1 MAIDLKAVLRLD
13 SRQFNAGMVSAARG
27 MDQLRGGAGKVI
39 KSISAIAGTAV
50 AVKAAY
56 SGVKKAMDFESE
68 MSTIQALT
76 GASNAQ
82 MKQMQDLA
90 IKMGAKTKYS
100 AMEAAQGIEE
110 LLKAGLTPAQV
121 KAGGLQNA
129 LNLATAGGLELG
141 DAAEIMSTALNSFKD
156 EGLKAADAANIL
168 AGTANASATD
178 VMDLKFSLSQVASVA
193 AGVRMS
199 FKDTNA
205 ALGLLAN
212 KGLKGSDAGT
222 SLKTML
228 MNLSPSTK
236 SAADMMDSLGLA
248 TKNTSAAYNWLV
260 DRGIKPA
267 SKSTDSIEA
276 ALQRLAKIQ
285 AGAGASASKVKK
297 EYQELAK
304 NSGFAS
310 SAFYDQNGK
319 LKPLTK
325 IAGLLHDRLKNLTDE
340 QRQYALKTMFG
351 TDAIRAANILYKEGA
366 NGVKNFTK
374 QMTNVTALEVAKKKM
389 DNASGAVEQFN
400 GAMETLQIAV
410 LMPLMPVIKNF
421 AGQMA
426 DWVSK
431 LKPAQIASF
440 ANTVKT
446 AFSIAF
452 NVIKTFVGFV
462 TQHWGLVS
470 NTLIGAAVAVL
481 TFKSAMAGLMIIQ
494 TITKLVTGLRIAY
507 GLLTGSQAALNLVM
521 DANPIGALILA
532 LSALVGIGVVVYK
545 NWDTIKAKMLQ
556 LWNKLGPFK
565 GAVLSLLG
573 PFGAVIAIGIKLYKN
588 WDTIKAKAAQLWGAI
603 SRYVVSIYHSI
614 VGAIVT
620 ATNVVKTVAI
630 AGWHALV
637 SGILAVVRPAVSA
650 VLSVFNLMKPG
661 IMQIFNGIKAIAGGI
676 WTAIKNVVLG
686 PVILL
691 YDLVTGKF
699 RQLKTDAVAI
709 FNNLRGAAGQIWHGI
724 KSVVVGYVSALKGEA
739 IGIFR
744 LLWSSTSAIMHG
756 IGSVV
761 RSIWHGIVSFF
772 TVTIPKIGSSIK
784 NGFVTAVKNVGN
796 AMKSM
801 KTAVVKKFS
810 EIVDAA
816 KALPG
821 KIGNGIASMAKKA
834 TDGIAS
840 VAHKLV
846 KKFKSILGI
855 HSPSRVFTEMGGHIV
870 QGLINGLSAG
880 NLKQFGESVLKD
892 FGGGAI
898 KGWNAIKGFF
908 SGLLGGGGGKGFG
921 GSATS
926 WLTAALGATGTPL
939 SWLPGLQKL
948 VNAESGGNPNAVNP
962 ITVLGQHATGLLQ
975 MLPST
980 FAAHAMKG
988 FGNILNPVHNAIAAI
1003 RYIKSRYG
1011 SVYNTPLFRGGS
1023 YKGYNGGLNRVPYDG
1038 FKARLHK
1045 DETVLTRDEARQWRN
1060 GRGGGN
1066 TYAITVNVNGQL
1078 ADERT
1083 VNTLL
1088 DAMVAKIQ
1096 NAGEAGA

>member
-13 SRQFNAGMVSAARG
+13 SRQFNAGMASAARS
-27 MDQLRGGAGKVI
+27 MNQLRSGAGKVVG
-39 KSISAIAGTAV
+39 SLSAITGAAAAIGTA
-50 AVKAAY
+50 Y
-56 SGVKKAMDFESE
+56 SSVKKTMDFESE

-90 IKMGAKTKYS
+90 IQMGAKTKYS

-178 VMDLKFSLSQVASVA
+178 VMDLKYSLSQVASVA
-193 AGVRMS
+193 AGVRLS

-248 TKNTSAAYNWLV
+248 TKNTSSAYNWLV

-304 NSGFAS
+304 NSGYAS

-366 NGVKNFTK
+366 DGVKNFTK

-389 DNASGAVEQFN
+389 DNASGAVEQFK

-410 LMPLMPVIKNF
+410 LLPLMPVIKNF

-440 ANTVKT
+440 ADTVKT
-446 AFSIAF
+446 AFSVAF
-452 NVIKTFVGFV
+452 NVIKSFFSFV

-470 NTLIGAAVAVL
+470 NTLVGAAAAVV
-481 TFKSAMAGLMIIQ
+481 TFKSAM
-494 TITKLVTGLRIAY
+494 TGLTIISAIVKLMKAWRAGTLLATAAEL
-507 GLLTGSQAALNLVM
+507 GLNAALL
-521 DANPIGALILA
+521 ANPLTWIAVAIA
-532 LSALVGIGVVVYK
+532 AVVAAGV
-545 NWDTIKAKMLQ
+545 L
-556 LWNKLGPFK
+556 LW
-565 GAVLSLLG
+565 
-573 PFGAVIAIGIKLYKN
+573 KN
-588 WDTIKAKAAQLWGAI
+588 WDTIKAKAVQLWGAI
-603 SRYVVSIYHSI
+603 SSNVVSAVHSMVSGVVSVYHSI

-630 AGWHALV
+630 VGWHALV
-637 SGILAVVRPAVSA
+637 SGILAVVRPIASA
-650 VLSVFNLMKPG
+650 VLSIFNRMKPG

-691 YDLVTGKF
+691 YDLVTGNF
-699 RQLKTDAVAI
+699 RRLKTDAAAI
-709 FNNLRGAAGQIWHGI
+709 FNNLRGAAGQIWRGI
-724 KSVVVGYVSALKGEA
+724 KSVIMGYVSALKGEA
-739 IGIFR
+739 VGIFR
-744 LLWSSTSAIMHG
+744 LLGSSVSAIMHG
-756 IGSVV
+756 LGKVL
-761 RSIWHGIVSFF
+761 RSIWNGLVSFF

-796 AMKSM
+796 AMKAM
-801 KTAVVKKFS
+801 KTAVKKKFS
-810 EIVDAA
+810 EIVDSA

-821 KIGNGIASMAKKA
+821 KIGNGIVNKAKDAVHGIAELAKK
-834 TDGIAS
+834 
-840 VAHKLV
+840 LV
-846 KKFKSILGI
+846 SKFRKILGI
-855 HSPSRVFTEMGGHIV
+855 NSPSRVFTKMGGHIV

-892 FGGGAI
+892 FGGGVL
-898 KGWNAIKGFF
+898 KGWKAIKGFF
-908 SGLLGGGGGKGFG
+908 SGLLGGGGSG
-921 GSATS
+921 GSGNATS

-1003 RYIKSRYG
+1003 RYIKGRYG

-1060 GRGGGN
+1060 GRGGGTIVIQGGIHLHGVGGN
-1066 TYAITVNVNGQL
+1066 LEKA
-1078 ADERT
+1078 ADQ
-1083 VNTLL
+1083 LL
-1088 DAMVAKIQ
+1088 DIMARKIEI
-1096 NAGEAGA
+1096 AGEGGA

>member
-13 SRQFNAGMVSAARG
+13 SRQFNAGMASAARS
-27 MDQLRGGAGKVI
+27 MNQLRSGAGKVVGT
-39 KSISAIAGTAV
+39 ISAITGAAAAIGTA
-50 AVKAAY
+50 Y
-56 SGVKKAMDFESE
+56 SSVKKTMDFESE

-76 GASNAQ
+76 GATNSQ
-82 MKQMQDLA
+82 MKQMQNLA
-90 IKMGAKTKYS
+90 IKMGAETKYS

-121 KAGGLQNA
+121 KAGGLKNA
-129 LNLATAGGLELG
+129 LNLATAGGLELA

-178 VMDLKFSLSQVASVA
+178 VMDLKYSLSQVAAVA

-236 SAADMMDSLGLA
+236 SAADMMESLGLA
-248 TKNTSAAYNWLV
+248 AKNTSAAYNWLV

-374 QMTNVTALEVAKKKM
+374 QMMNVTALEVAKKKM

-440 ANTVKT
+440 ADTVKT

-452 NVIKTFVGFV
+452 NVIKSFVSFV

-470 NTLIGAAVAVL
+470 NTLIGAAVAVV

-532 LSALVGIGVVVYK
+532 LSALVGVGVIV
-545 NWDTIKAKMLQ
+545 
-556 LWNKLGPFK
+556 
-565 GAVLSLLG
+565 
-573 PFGAVIAIGIKLYKN
+573 YKN

-603 SRYVVSIYHSI
+603 SSHVVSAVHSMVNGVVSVYHSI

-637 SGILAVVRPAVSA
+637 SGILAVVRPVVSA

-661 IMQIFNGIKAIAGGI
+661 IMQIFNGIKTIAGGI

-691 YDLVTGKF
+691 YDLVTGNF

-709 FNNLRGAAGQIWHGI
+709 FNNLRGAARQIWHGI

-761 RSIWHGIVSFF
+761 RSIWNGIVSFF

-796 AMKSM
+796 AMRSM

-810 EIVDAA
+810 EIVDSA

-821 KIGNGIASMAKKA
+821 KIGDGIRSMAKHA
-834 TDGIAS
+834 TDGIVD

-846 KKFKSILGI
+846 SKFRSILGI

-892 FGGGAI
+892 FGGGVL
-898 KGWNAIKGFF
+898 KGWKSVKGFF
-908 SGLLGGGGGKGFG
+908 SGLLGGGGKGFG
-921 GSATS
+921 GSVTS

-948 VNAESGGNPNAVNP
+948 VNAESGGNPSAVNP

-1011 SVYNTPLFRGGS
+1011 SVYNTPLFSGGS

-1045 DETVLTRDEARQWRN
+1045 DEMVLTRQEARDYRN
-1060 GRGGGN
+1060 GRGNQVIIQGGIHLHGVGGN
-1066 TYAITVNVNGQL
+1066 LEKA
-1078 ADERT
+1078 ADQ
-1083 VNTLL
+1083 LL
-1088 DAMVAKIQ
+1088 DIMARKIEI
-1096 NAGEAGA
+1096 AGEGGA